1 MGSEWDKFR
10 QRFAWFNGKFLNP
23 KKSPES
29 PQTLARDNSYSHA
42 TKQIY
47 FEIPYNI
54 IQRTIE
60 LELEKKVAQD
70 QDFLRIGGEK
80 IKLFQKEMALK
91 EEKRAKDKKWHDQ
104 FSFYLNLYLVVGLLM
119 LGSVGVGVVL
129 GINIPEAIACHS
141 EHSPCWHLRLR
152 NLKTII
158 KR

>member
-1 MGSEWDKFR
+1 MGSQWDKFR

-70 QDFLRIGGEK
+70 QEFLQVGK
-80 IKLFQKEMALK
+80 DKFKLFREEMALK
-91 EEKRAKDKKWHDQ
+91 EEQRAKDKKWHDQ
-104 FSFYLNLYLVVGLLM
+104 FSFYLNLYFVVGALM
-119 LGSVGVGVVL
+119 LVSAGVGVTIGV
-129 GINIPEAIACHS
+129 NIPQAIACHT

-152 NLKTII
+152 NSKII
-158 KR
+158 R